1 MSILQKFL
9 AQFFAEAQARAAMR
23 RAIAG
28 SGLVIALFCA
38 IALSA
43 SPQLHERVHPDAKQ
57 PQHECVITLI
67 TAGNVHHAAPAPL
80 CVSPVALIEFFEIS
94 RLNPVWV
101 PSPFLSARIFEH
113 APPRSA

>member
-9 AQFFAEAQARAAMR
+9 AQFLVRTQARAAMR

-28 SGLVIALFCA
+28 SGLLIALFCA
-38 IALSA
+38 VALSS
-43 SPQLHERVHPDAKQ
+43 SPQWHERVHPDAKQ
-57 PQHECVITLI
+57 PQHECAITLI
-67 TAGNVHHAAPAPL
+67 AAGNVHHAAPAPL
-80 CVSPVALIEFFEIS
+80 CVRPLSLVEFFETS

-113 APPRSA
+113 APPVLV